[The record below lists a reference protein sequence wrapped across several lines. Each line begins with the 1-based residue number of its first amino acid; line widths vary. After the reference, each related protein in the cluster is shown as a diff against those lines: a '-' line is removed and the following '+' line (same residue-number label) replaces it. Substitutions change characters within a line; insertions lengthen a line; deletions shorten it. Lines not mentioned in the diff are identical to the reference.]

1 VLGSVGV
8 LSLGVLAAEGTGA
21 FLGEDLLAYLVLA
34 LGGALFVGNLLAVLK
49 PPERPREGDLERAP
63 AARSIVMAVL
73 GLLAAVWAL
82 ASLIAG

>member
-1 VLGSVGV
+1 VVLGQ
-8 LSLGVLAAEGTGA
+8 EGGTPV

-49 PPERPREGDLERAP
+49 PPPRPKEGDLGRAP
-63 AARSIVMAVL
+63 LTRSVVMAVL

-82 ASLIAG
+82 ASLVA